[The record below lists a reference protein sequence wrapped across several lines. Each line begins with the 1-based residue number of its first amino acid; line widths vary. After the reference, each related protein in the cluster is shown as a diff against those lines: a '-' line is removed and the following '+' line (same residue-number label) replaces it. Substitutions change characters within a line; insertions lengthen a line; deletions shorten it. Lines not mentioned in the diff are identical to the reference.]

1 VPELAITA
9 RTIQRSIASRLA
21 YSARAERGIVL
32 NPKVAERVREDTGT
46 TE

>member
-1 VPELAITA
+1 MPELAITT
-9 RTIQRSIASRLA
+9 RTLQRSIASRLA

-32 NPKVAERVREDTGT
+32 NSKVAERVREDTGT